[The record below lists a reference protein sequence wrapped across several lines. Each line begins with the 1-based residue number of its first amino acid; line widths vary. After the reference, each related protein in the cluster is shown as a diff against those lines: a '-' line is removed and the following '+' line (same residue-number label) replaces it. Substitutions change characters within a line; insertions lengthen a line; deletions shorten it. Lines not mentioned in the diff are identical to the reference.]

1 MHGLRDVSVKTA
13 DVSRR
18 LWMADRILR
27 IVIEALLSGNHQVE
41 QDVKRLAVYDKTL
54 PNTPQQLCNQLFHT
68 VYMGM

>member
-1 MHGLRDVSVKTA
+1 M
-13 DVSRR
+13 
-18 LWMADRILR
+18 
-27 IVIEALLSGNHQVE
+27 EALLSGNRQVE